1 MSSIVEPFRSHAVS
15 RLALMAA
22 LAAGLAGCS
31 SEMSRFGES
40 PWASKPHA
48 QAPANPQ
55 ASNEV
60 TGSVRQADLWRQR
73 RHRQLSA
80 AAAA

>member
-31 SEMSRFGES
+31 SDMSRFADS
-40 PWASKPHA
+40 PWSLQAAGAGASQSKRPM
-48 QAPANPQ
+48 
-55 ASNEV
+55 
-60 TGSVRQADLWRQR
+60 T
-73 RHRQLSA
+73 
-80 AAAA
+80 